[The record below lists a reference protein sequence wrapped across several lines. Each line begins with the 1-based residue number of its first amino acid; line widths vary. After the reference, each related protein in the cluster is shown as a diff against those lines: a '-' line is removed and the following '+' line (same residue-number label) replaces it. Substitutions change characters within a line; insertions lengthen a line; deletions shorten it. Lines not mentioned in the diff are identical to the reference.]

1 MPSVPTALKNPKAL
15 TIGSQT
21 YDGSSKVTITV
32 ADLGLSSA
40 LKYHGTTTTALTDGA
55 TTKPI
60 VIGGSNHNQEQ
71 GCVVAYGK
79 KEFVWTGSAWEELGN
94 EGNYKVIQNA
104 VSSPSASGS
113 EIAFIDTIS

>member
-1 MPSVPTALKNPKAL
+1 MPSVPTALKNPNTL

-21 YDGSSKVTITV
+21 YDGSSQVTITA

-60 VIGGSNHNQEQ
+60 VIEGSDHYQEQ
-71 GCVVAYGK
+71 GCVVAYNTSS
-79 KEFVWTGSAWEELGN
+79 FVWTGSAWEELGN
-94 EGNYKVIQNA
+94 PGNYKVIQDA

-113 EIAFIDTIS
+113 ETAFIDTIS